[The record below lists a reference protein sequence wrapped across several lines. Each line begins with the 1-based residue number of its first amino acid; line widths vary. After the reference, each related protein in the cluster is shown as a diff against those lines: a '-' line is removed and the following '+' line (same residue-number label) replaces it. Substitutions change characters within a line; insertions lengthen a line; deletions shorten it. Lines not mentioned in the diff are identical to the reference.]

1 MSEGSHLSQ
10 SPQPLSGSD
19 SGSDSL
25 AISPLSCY
33 LCKTRKLRC
42 DRTQPICGRCAKAGE
57 HCDYPSARKRP
68 VMPVTRTGVRN
79 LKAKIQELEGRLE
92 TQNTSPESGYSNTEL
107 IDTGRFEQLPPP
119 HIVEELTSIYFTKL
133 QSDSF
138 MIHGERYV
146 ASLYKP
152 AHMQPPMCLQY
163 AILAAGASAS
173 YTCRHLADAFY
184 GRARQ
189 YIQTDEMKNDSQQI
203 SLRHVQAWVLISH
216 FEAQH
221 LWFSRASMSIARA
234 IRLGQILGLHRLDG
248 KNAAGLTLP
257 PATDFTEE
265 EERRKTFWVIF
276 CTDRIT
282 SSTGGWPTMMDARSI
297 QTRLPTSTD
306 AFLYNIPVASITLRQ
321 ALEQDMWELSTS
333 ACRVVAVHLFNEC
346 FNFSR
351 GSDDDADK
359 DVWQQLQ
366 KLDNSLTNAFE
377 TLPYHLQCPE
387 NMDDADA
394 VFINLQLHTALIC
407 IHRAATTRS
416 QMDMGTLPQIHERV
430 SVSAVKIM
438 TIVALVTDIA
448 TSFRNP
454 LISFATYIAASF
466 FLTDFLASGNR
477 QSEENLAALT
487 NLMIDVGKTNAF
499 TASLAVRLAQALR
512 TSGVDP
518 RAVEK
523 VEMLMTD
530 LTLPGQEDEENGLV
544 ILCPSAGQPSHPGFG
559 GGSSLE

>member
-1 MSEGSHLSQ
+1 MSEDSHSSQ
-10 SPQPLSGSD
+10 SPQPPSGSE
-19 SGSDSL
+19 SGSGSL
-25 AISPLSCY
+25 APSPLSCY

-42 DRTQPICGRCAKAGE
+42 DRAQPVCGRCANAGE
-57 HCDYPSARKRP
+57 RCDYPSARKRP
-68 VMPVTRTGVRN
+68 VMPVTRPGVRN
-79 LKAKIQELEGRLE
+79 LKAKIQELEDRLE
-92 TQNTSPESGYSNTEL
+92 AQNTSPESGYSNTEL
-107 IDTGRFEQLPPP
+107 IDTGRFDQLPPP

-173 YTCRHLADAFY
+173 HTYRHLADAFY

-189 YIQTDEMKNDSQQI
+189 YIQTDEMKDDSHQI
-203 SLRHVQAWVLISH
+203 SLPHVQAWVLISH

-234 IRLGQILGLHRLDG
+234 VRLGQILGLHRLDG

-265 EERRKTFWVIF
+265 EERRKTFWVMF

-282 SSTGGWPTMMDARSI
+282 SSTGGWPTLMDARSI
-297 QTRLPTSTD
+297 QTRLPTSVD
-306 AFLYNIPVASITLRQ
+306 AFLYSIPVATITLRQ

-351 GSDDDADK
+351 GGDDDADN

-377 TLPYHLQCPE
+377 TLPYHLRCPE
-387 NMDDADA
+387 NMEDADA

-438 TIVALVTDIA
+438 TIVALVADIA

-477 QSEENLAALT
+477 QSEENLTALT

-499 TASLAVRLAQALR
+499 AASLAVRLAQALS

-523 VEMLMTD
+523 VSEAIFC
-530 LTLPGQEDEENGLV
+530 V
-544 ILCPSAGQPSHPGFG
+544 
-559 GGSSLE
+559 SL

>member
-1 MSEGSHLSQ
+1 MSEGSAPSL
-10 SPQPLSGSD
+10 SPQPPSGSD
-19 SGSDSL
+19 SGSAL
-25 AISPLSCY
+25 SPLSCY

-42 DRTQPICGRCAKAGE
+42 DRTQPGCGRCAKAGE
-57 HCDYPSARKRP
+57 YCDYPSARKRP
-68 VMPVTRTGVRN
+68 VMPVTRSGVRD

-92 TQNTSPESGYSNTEL
+92 AQNTSPESGYSNTEL
-107 IDTGRFEQLPPP
+107 IDTGRFDQLPPP
-119 HIVEELTSIYFTKL
+119 HIVEELMSIYFTKL
-133 QSDSF
+133 QSDSL
-138 MIHGERYV
+138 MIHQQRYV
-146 ASLYKP
+146 ASLYRP

-173 YTCRHLADAFY
+173 SMYRHFADAFY

-189 YIQTDEMKNDSQQI
+189 YIQTDEMKNDSHQI
-203 SLRHVQAWVLISH
+203 SLAHVQAWVLISH

-297 QTRLPTSTD
+297 QTRLPTPME
-306 AFLYNIPVASITLRQ
+306 AFLYSIPVASITLRQ
-321 ALEQDMWELSTS
+321 ALKQDMWELSTS

-351 GSDDDADK
+351 GGHDDDDADS
-359 DVWQQLQ
+359 DTWQQLQ
-366 KLDNSLTNAFE
+366 QLDNSLTNAFE
-377 TLPYHLQCPE
+377 TLPFHLRCPE
-387 NMDDADA
+387 NMDNADA

-407 IHRAATTRS
+407 IYRAATTRS
-416 QMDMGTLPQIHERV
+416 QMDMGSLPHIHERV

-438 TIVALVTDIA
+438 TIVALVADIA
-448 TSFRNP
+448 TSSRNP

-466 FLTDFLASGNR
+466 FLTDFVASGNR
-477 QSEENLAALT
+477 QSEENLTALT
-487 NLMIDVGKTNAF
+487 DLMIDVGKTNAF
-499 TASLAVRLAQALR
+499 TASLAVRLAQALT

-523 VEMLMTD
+523 VEMLMAD
-530 LTLPGQEDEENGLV
+530 LTIPGQEDEENGIV
-544 ILCPSAGQPSHPGFG
+544 ILCPATGQPNHADFG
-559 GGSSLE
+559 ERLSSE

>member
-1 MSEGSHLSQ
+1 
-10 SPQPLSGSD
+10 
-19 SGSDSL
+19 
-25 AISPLSCY
+25 
-33 LCKTRKLRC
+33 
-42 DRTQPICGRCAKAGE
+42 
-57 HCDYPSARKRP
+57 
-68 VMPVTRTGVRN
+68 MPVVRSGVRN

-92 TQNTSPESGYSNTEL
+92 AQNASPEAGYPNTEL
-107 IDTGRFEQLPPP
+107 IDTGRFEQLPPQDM
-119 HIVEELTSIYFTKL
+119 VEELTSIYFTKL

-138 MIHGERYV
+138 MIHGDRYI
-146 ASLYKP
+146 ASLYRP

-173 YTCRHLADAFY
+173 PVYRHLADAFY

-189 YIQTDEMKNDSQQI
+189 YIQADEMKNDSYQI
-203 SLRHVQAWVLISH
+203 SLAHVQAWVLISH
-216 FEAQH
+216 YEAQH

-257 PATDFTEE
+257 PAADFAEE

-306 AFLYNIPVASITLRQ
+306 AFLYNIPVVSITLRQ
-321 ALEQDMWELSTS
+321 ALKQDMWELSTS

-351 GSDDDADK
+351 GGGDDDDDADS
-359 DVWQQLQ
+359 DDWQQLQ
-366 KLDNSLTNAFE
+366 KLDNSITNAFE
-377 TLPYHLQCPE
+377 TLPFHLRCPE
-387 NMDDADA
+387 NMDSTDA

-416 QMDMGTLPQIHERV
+416 RMDLSALPNIHERV
-430 SVSAVKIM
+430 SASAIKIM
-438 TIVALVTDIA
+438 TIVALVADIA

-466 FLTDFLASGNR
+466 FLTDFIASGSR
-477 QSEENLAALT
+477 QSEENLKALT
-487 NLMIDVGKTNAF
+487 DLMIDVGKTNAF
-499 TASLAVRLAQALR
+499 TASLAVRLAQALT

-523 VEMLMTD
+523 VEVLMAD
-530 LTLPGQEDEENGLV
+530 LTIPGQEDEENGIV
-544 ILCPSAGQPSHPGFG
+544 ILCPLAGQPGQTDFR
-559 GGSSLE
+559 EE